1 MPLDVQGPRCA
12 PPLSCGWVAGG
23 KQNQEGMMA
32 KAFVVDDSR
41 AVRMIL
47 SKILTGLGFEVSHAS
62 NGKEA
67 LELIEAEQAPVQL
80 VLVDWNM
87 PEMNGLDLVKCLRR
101 HQEFESMVI
110 VMVTTESEMDHMLA
124 ALEAGANEYV
134 MKPFT
139 REILVEKLQL
149 AGVQL

>member
-1 MPLDVQGPRCA
+1 
-12 PPLSCGWVAGG
+12 
-23 KQNQEGMMA
+23 MA